1 MCIFIFSSFSDAEK
15 YLRIYLYLNL
25 LSPVGYKRLQRDMVI
40 NVYLSSLIICD
51 IQAELNFCDIEMGDV
66 EKIKGCKGSCQVKF
80 FMIIVL
86 ALTQQ

>member
-1 MCIFIFSSFSDAEK
+1 
-15 YLRIYLYLNL
+15 
-25 LSPVGYKRLQRDMVI
+25 MVI

-86 ALTQQ
+86 ALNIGATSYNKPFTSTCLI

>member
-1 MCIFIFSSFSDAEK
+1 MFE
-15 YLRIYLYLNL
+15 NL
-25 LSPVGYKRLQRDMVI
+25 SLSRPIITCWVYKRLQRDMVI

-66 EKIKGCKGSCQVKF
+66 EKIKGCKGSCQVKY

>member
-1 MCIFIFSSFSDAEK
+1 
-15 YLRIYLYLNL
+15 
-25 LSPVGYKRLQRDMVI
+25 MVI

-86 ALTQQ
+86 ALTQQLYWGNFIYQTIYIYMFNLTLVILSLLVL